1 MSAVPIEPLFDEERM
16 RVYPRLS
23 LLIYLLA
30 AVAVVASS
38 TALIDVFGKPL
49 GYDFITFW
57 SASLLTLQGHAA
69 DAFDFHKI
77 FAAQRIAVPAGQSIF
92 LWHYPPTFQLVAAP
106 LALLPYLVSYLVF
119 TIGTLAL
126 YVFTCGRLLKLKEAA
141 ILLVAFPGV
150 FICAFHGQNSFLSA
164 ALFAGAVLA
173 MERRPALAGVLLGL
187 LAFKPQL
194 GLLIPVALIASR
206 QWRVFFITGATALC
220 FALVATLVFG
230 VDLWIAFFK
239 DAPVVREVMESGFLP
254 WGKMPSAFIFFRMLG
269 VPAMLAYAAQILTA
283 LGAAAA
289 VAWVWY
295 RMGPTRLAFAVL
307 VSATLLLTPY
317 IFDYEFAILAVPLC
331 ILASDMVDRGATRNE
346 KIALVALYGM
356 PAIAAPLAGATHFQ
370 IGFPLL
376 LLALGFSVRR
386 ALSLQPEAVSS
397 T

>member
-1 MSAVPIEPLFDEERM
+1 MSAIPIEPLFDEERM

-23 LLIYLLA
+23 LLVYLLA
-30 AVAVVASS
+30 AMGVVASS
-38 TALIDVFGKPL
+38 TALIDIFGKPL

-57 SASLLTLQGHAA
+57 SASLLTLQGHAV

-77 FAAQRIAVPAGQSIF
+77 FVAQRIAVPAGQSIF
-92 LWHYPPTFQLVAAP
+92 LWHYPPTFQLLAAP

-119 TIGTLAL
+119 TLGTLAL

-173 MERRPALAGVLLGL
+173 IERRPALAGVLLGL

-206 QWRVFFITGATALC
+206 QWRLFLITGATALG
-220 FALVATLVFG
+220 FALVATLILG
-230 VDLWIAFFK
+230 VDLWVAFFK
-239 DAPVVREVMESGFLP
+239 NTPVVRQIMEAGFLP

-269 VPAMLAYAAQILTA
+269 VPATFAYAAQILTA

-295 RMGPTRLAFAVL
+295 KKGPTRLAFAVL

-317 IFDYEFAILAVPLC
+317 IFDYEFAILAVPLS

-397 T
+397 K

>member
-1 MSAVPIEPLFDEERM
+1 MSAVPIEPLFDEERL

-30 AVAVVASS
+30 AIAVVASS
-38 TALIDVFGKPL
+38 TAFIDVFGKPL
-49 GYDFITFW
+49 GADFITFW

-69 DAFDFHKI
+69 DAFDVHRI
-77 FAAQRIAVPAGQSIF
+77 FAAQQIAVPADQRIF

-106 LALLPYLVSYLVF
+106 LALLPYLVSYFVF

-126 YVFTCGRLLKLKEAA
+126 YVFTCGRLLKLKETA

-173 MERRPALAGVLLGL
+173 TERRPALAGVLLGL
-187 LAFKPQL
+187 LAFKPQF
-194 GLLIPVALIASR
+194 GLLIPVAFIASR
-206 QWRVFFITGATALC
+206 QWRLFFITGATAAA
-220 FALVATLVFG
+220 FALVAMLVFG
-230 VDLWIAFFK
+230 ADLWIVFFR
-239 DAPVVREVMESGFLP
+239 DAPVVRQIMESGLLP
-254 WGKMPSAFIFFRMLG
+254 WGKMPSAFVFFRMLS
-269 VPAMLAYAAQILTA
+269 VPAMVAYAAQALTA
-283 LGAAAA
+283 LGAAGA

-295 RMGPTRLAFAVL
+295 RQGPTRLAFAVL

-317 IFDYEFAILAVPLC
+317 IFDYEFAILAVPLA

-397 T
+397 K

>member
-1 MSAVPIEPLFDEERM
+1 MSAIPIETLFDEERM

-30 AVAVVASS
+30 AIAVVASS

-69 DAFDFHKI
+69 DAFDFQKI

-92 LWHYPPTFQLVAAP
+92 LWHYPPTFQLLAAP

-119 TIGTLAL
+119 TFGTLAL
-126 YVFTCGRLLKLKEAA
+126 YVITCGRLLKLKEAT

-187 LAFKPQL
+187 LAFKPQF

-206 QWRVFFITGATALC
+206 QWRLFFITGATAAA

-230 VDLWIAFFK
+230 VDLWLAFFK
-239 DAPVVREVMESGFLP
+239 DAPVVRQIMESGFLP
-254 WGKMPSAFIFFRMLG
+254 WGKMPSAFIFLRMLG

-283 LGAAAA
+283 AGAAAA

-295 RMGPTRLAFAVL
+295 RQGPTRLAFAVL

-317 IFDYEFAILAVPLC
+317 IFDYEFAILAVPLA

-346 KIALVALYGM
+346 KIALVALYGV
-356 PAIAAPLAGATHFQ
+356 PAIAAPLAGATHLQ

-386 ALSLQPEAVSS
+386 ALSRQAEASS
-397 T
+397 L